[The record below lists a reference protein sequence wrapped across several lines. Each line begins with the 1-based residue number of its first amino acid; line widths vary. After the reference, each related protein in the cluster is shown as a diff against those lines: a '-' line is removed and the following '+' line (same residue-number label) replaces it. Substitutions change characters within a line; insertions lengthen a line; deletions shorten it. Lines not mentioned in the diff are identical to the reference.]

1 MKGFEVIFMALR
13 SRRPH
18 DTPALDTIAEIAQEQ
33 GIEHSTRRTDADV
46 TRYSGHTCSAHFFGE
61 MDEAEELM
69 FVLDGG
75 AADALIRSVEDR
87 ELPVFCLR
95 RAVDYWAFGDL

>member
-1 MKGFEVIFMALR
+1 MKGFEVIFMAPR
-13 SRRPH
+13 SRRPYA
-18 DTPALDTIAEIAQEQ
+18 TSVLDTIAELAREQ
-33 GIEHSTRRTDADV
+33 GIERSTRQTDAEG
-46 TRYSGHTCSAHFFGE
+46 TSGAGHTHAAHFFGPMAE
-61 MDEAEELM
+61 PEELM

-95 RAVDYWAFGDL
+95 RAVDYWAFGDI